1 MKLFLPLMLCALLA
15 VPELPVIAAT
25 SPTQSTGKR
34 RHKRARV
41 KRKAVTVQP
50 SPATA
55 ADLQQLIRSF
65 SDADVRAELARRML
79 PVASLPALEE
89 EAERRKLVSFTDKEI
104 RAELNRRL
112 LTAYSLDKLLA
123 EAERRGIQ

>member
-1 MKLFLPLMLCALLA
+1 MKLLLPLMLCALLA
-15 VPELPVIAAT
+15 VPEFPATAAS
-25 SPTQSTGKR
+25 SPQSTGKR
-34 RHKRARV
+34 RHKRKRI
-41 KRKAVTVQP
+41 KRKPAPAQP
-50 SPATA
+50 SVATPV
-55 ADLQQLIRSF
+55 DLQQLIQSF

-89 EAERRKLVSFTDKEI
+89 EAERRKLASFTDKEI

-112 LTAYSLDKLLA
+112 LTAYSLNKLLA